1 MKEVVNTIL
10 RAEEEAKKRIAEAR
24 EEAKKITA
32 DAEAEARRLVEA
44 EREAAYK
51 RSRELVDEAIAETKA
66 ERAAKLDETIAKV
79 GDLKDAKGDAMR
91 RAVERAYERIVRVER
106 A

>member
-1 MKEVVNTIL
+1 MKEVVDTIL

-32 DAEAEARRLVEA
+32 DAEVQARRLVEA
-44 EREAAYK
+44 EREAAHK
-51 RSRELVDEAIAETKA
+51 RARELVEGAIAQTKA
-66 ERAAKLDETIAKV
+66 ERAAKLDATLANV

-91 RAVERAYERIVRVER
+91 HAVDKAYERIVRVEH